1 MNPTSPTDPGSDTAG
16 SQYSF
21 SSRWHLAA
29 SQERVWRAFE
39 ELLPSENPFVF
50 WPGMRSERR
59 GGPDIHV
66 TAGSPVGYTLRFRVY
81 DVEPTPMEWVTLRAD
96 GDLLGRATMQLSA
109 VDDLSSTIDVSWH
122 VDVTQP
128 WMRRMRFVLRPVFVL
143 AHDAVMR
150 AGERGLNAWLRE
162 QAKRDSDP
170 VG

>member
-1 MNPTSPTDPGSDTAG
+1 MNPTSHSDPGSDTGG

-21 SSRWHLAA
+21 SSRWHLSA
-29 SQERVWRAFE
+29 SQGRVWGAFE
-39 ELLPSENPFVF
+39 ELLPTENPFVF
-50 WPGMRSERR
+50 WPGMRSERG

-81 DVEPTPMEWVTLRAD
+81 DVESTPMQRVTLRAD
-96 GDLLGRATMQLSA
+96 GDLLGRATMQLGV
-109 VDDLSSTIDVSWH
+109 VDDDKSTIDVSWH

-150 AGERGLNAWLRE
+150 AGERGLNEWLRE
-162 QAKRDSDP
+162 HPRPDSHP
-170 VG
+170 MR

>member
-21 SSRWHLAA
+21 SSRWHISAPR
-29 SQERVWRAFE
+29 ERVWLAFE
-39 ELLPSENPFVF
+39 ELLASDDPFVW
-50 WPGMRSERR
+50 WPGMDSERR
-59 GGPDIHV
+59 GEAIHV
-66 TAGSPVGYTLRFRVY
+66 VAGSPVGYSLRFRLHDLVQTPQER
-81 DVEPTPMEWVTLRAD
+81 VELQSD
-96 GDLLGRATMQLSA
+96 GDLLGSADLRLAA
-109 VDDLSSTIDVSWH
+109 VDDTRSTIDVSWQ

-150 AGERGLNAWLRE
+150 AGERGLNDWLRE
-162 QAKRDSDP
+162 QSERDSDP

>member
-1 MNPTSPTDPGSDTAG
+1 MNPGSDTGG

-29 SQERVWRAFE
+29 SQERVWQAFE
-39 ELLPSENPFVF
+39 ELLPTENPFVF
-50 WPGMRSERR
+50 WPGMRSDRR
-59 GGPDIHV
+59 GSADIHV

-81 DVEPTPMEWVTLRAD
+81 DVEPTPMERVTLRAD
-96 GDLLGRATMQLSA
+96 GDLLGRATMQLGG
-109 VDDLSSTIDVSWH
+109 VDDLNSTIDVSWH

-150 AGERGLNAWLRE
+150 AGERGLNTWLRE
-162 QAKRDSDP
+162 QTNRDSDP

>member
-1 MNPTSPTDPGSDTAG
+1 MNPTSPTDPGSDTAE

-21 SSRWHLAA
+21 SSRWHIDAPH
-29 SQERVWRAFE
+29 ERVWTTFE
-39 ELLPSENPFVF
+39 DLLSSDDPFVW
-50 WPGMRSERR
+50 WPGMASTRD
-59 GGPDIHV
+59 GGGDIHV
-66 TAGSPVGYTLRFRVY
+66 DAGSPMGYTLRFRLHDLVQTPKER
-81 DVEPTPMEWVTLRAD
+81 VELQAD
-96 GDLLGRATMQLSA
+96 GDLLGSADLRLSPADAT
-109 VDDLSSTIDVSWH
+109 SSTIDVSWH

-162 QAKRDSDP
+162 QAAGDSDP

>member
-1 MNPTSPTDPGSDTAG
+1 MNPTSPTDPGSDTAR

-21 SSRWHLAA
+21 SSRWHLSA

-39 ELLPSENPFVF
+39 ELLPTEDPFVF
-50 WPGMRSERR
+50 WPGMQSERR
-59 GGPDIHV
+59 GGSDIHV

-81 DVEPTPMEWVTLRAD
+81 DVESTPMQRVTLRAD
-96 GDLLGRATMQLSA
+96 GDLLGRATMQLGA
-109 VDDLSSTIDVSWH
+109 VDDLNSTIDVSWH

-150 AGERGLNAWLRE
+150 AGERGLNAWLVGE
-162 QAKRDSDP
+162 QRRDSDP

>member
-1 MNPTSPTDPGSDTAG
+1 LNPTSHTDPGSDTGG

-21 SSRWHLAA
+21 RSRWQIAA

-50 WPGMRSERR
+50 WPGMRSDRR
-59 GGPDIHV
+59 GGADIHV

-81 DVEPTPMEWVTLRAD
+81 DVEPTPMKRVTLRAD
-96 GDLLGRATMQLSA
+96 GDLLGRATMQLGA

-143 AHDAVMR
+143 AHDVVMR
-150 AGERGLNAWLRE
+150 AGERGLNDWLGE
-162 QAKRDSDP
+162 HPSQDSDP

>member
-1 MNPTSPTDPGSDTAG
+1 LNPTSPTDPGSDTAG
-16 SQYSF
+16 SHYSF
-21 SSRWHLAA
+21 SSRWHLSAP
-29 SQERVWRAFE
+29 QEQVWRAFE
-39 ELLPSENPFVF
+39 ELLPSEDPFVF

-59 GGPDIHV
+59 GEDIQV

-81 DVEPTPMEWVTLRAD
+81 NIEPTPMEQVTLRAD
-96 GDLLGRATMQLSA
+96 GDLLGRATMRLGA
-109 VDDLSSTIDVSWH
+109 VDDLNSTIDVSWH

-150 AGERGLNAWLRE
+150 AGERGLNAWLLKE
-162 QAKRDSDP
+162 QRRDSDP

>member
-1 MNPTSPTDPGSDTAG
+1 LNPTSPTDPGSDTAG

-21 SSRWHLAA
+21 SSTWRIAA

-66 TAGSPVGYTLRFRVY
+66 TAASPVGYTLRFRVF
-81 DVEPTPMEWVTLRAD
+81 DVVSSPMKRVTLRAD
-96 GDLLGRATMQLSA
+96 GDLLGRATMQLAA
-109 VDDLSSTIDVSWH
+109 VDAVNSTIDVEWH

-128 WMRRMRFVLRPVFVL
+128 WMRRMRFVLRPVFVF
-143 AHDAVMR
+143 AHDVVMR

-162 QAKRDSDP
+162 QASRGSDP

>member
-1 MNPTSPTDPGSDTAG
+1 MNPTSPTNPGSDTGG

-21 SSRWHLAA
+21 SSRWHLGA
-29 SQERVWRAFE
+29 SHERVWRAFE
-39 ELLPSENPFVF
+39 ELLPSDDPFVF
-50 WPGMRSERR
+50 WPGMQSERR
-59 GGPDIHV
+59 GDDIHV
-66 TAGSPVGYTLRFRVY
+66 TAGSPVGYTLRFRVH
-81 DVEPTPMEWVTLRAD
+81 DVASTPMRLVTLRAD
-96 GDLLGRATMQLSA
+96 GDLLGRATMTLGV
-109 VDDLSSTIDVSWH
+109 VDGRNSTIDVRWN

-162 QAKRDSDP
+162 QANRDSDP

>member
-1 MNPTSPTDPGSDTAG
+1 
-16 SQYSF
+16 
-21 SSRWHLAA
+21 
-29 SQERVWRAFE
+29 
-39 ELLPSENPFVF
+39 
-50 WPGMRSERR
+50 MRSERN

-81 DVEPTPMEWVTLRAD
+81 DVESTPMQRVTLRAD
-96 GDLLGRATMQLSA
+96 GDLLGRATMDLGI
-109 VDDLSSTIDVSWH
+109 VDEHHSTIDVSWH

-150 AGERGLNAWLRE
+150 AGERGLNDWLRE
-162 QAKRDSDP
+162 HPVPDSDP